1 MPGLICG
8 NAKSSKNDGGI
19 AILINNVLSKNVR
32 YSIRKMVFLSLQ
44 ISCFIKNL
52 FQLLMYSVCD
62 LLVSDIFNFLSRISI
77 TSIPRIELVVVEQKK
92 IIWMH

>member
-8 NAKSSKNDGGI
+8 NAKSSKNDSGI

-52 FQLLMYSVCD
+52 FQLLM
-62 LLVSDIFNFLSRISI
+62 I
-77 TSIPRIELVVVEQKK
+77 
-92 IIWMH
+92 